1 MSMFVELVVVYQVK
15 FLSSENL
22 YRSITLIYFFYR
34 KPIWTR
40 ERLSEFQIRL
50 LYEMILLIP
59 TPLEISYAISPRNNL
74 NAIQANPP
82 PLQFINAARITL
94 MLPDSLPLTFFSVYV
109 SQNYPI
115 RDIISDIGKLINYD
129 INTFLINNLNVL
141 IPS

>member
-1 MSMFVELVVVYQVK
+1 
-15 FLSSENL
+15 
-22 YRSITLIYFFYR
+22 
-34 KPIWTR
+34 
-40 ERLSEFQIRL
+40 
-50 LYEMILLIP
+50 MILLIP

-129 INTFLINNLNVL
+129 INTFLINNLNAL
-141 IPS
+141 IPSGTV